1 MMNGFVKEAKSRI
14 DAANNIKDLTDKY
27 DKLLLFFA
35 YLDDGFKE
43 NVEIELI
50 NGEIITLSKGSRVA
64 YDHGYNCL
72 ILSDTNGNLKSK
84 DWHRTIPLKN
94 IKGFN
99 L

>member
-1 MMNGFVKEAKSRI
+1 MNGFVKEARSRI

-27 DKLLLFFA
+27 DKLLLFFT

-43 NVEIELI
+43 NVEVELI
-50 NGEIITLSKGSRVA
+50 TGEIITLSKESMVG
-64 YDHGYNCL
+64 YHHGTNCL
-72 ILSDTNGNLKSK
+72 VLSKINGWEKSGEYYRK
-84 DWHRTIPLKN
+84 LHLDN